1 LHTVNLTAD
10 EVPAA
15 DETGRIR
22 GAETARRTVRVLT
35 ALAARQPIGL
45 DELTKVVGLNKNT
58 TYRLLRVLQE
68 EGYSERLPQ
77 GGYRLGPAAAALS
90 SDSSLSA
97 SGLQAARPA
106 MQELAEITGETVTLH
121 RRAGDMAVVCAGVES
136 ERHALRRVT
145 RVGESYSLLAGCAE
159 NAILAFLD
167 EPQREGVLARGGLAP
182 PARHALERHLS
193 EVAVRGYATSQGANH
208 PGLFGIAAPV
218 PQADGGA
225 AELAVSVSGPEGR
238 WTREAAVSH
247 VDALLRCCGRVS
259 VLLPTRR

>member
-1 LHTVNLTAD
+1 MTAD

-15 DETGRIR
+15 DETGKIR

-45 DELTKVVGLNKNT
+45 DELAKVVGLNKNT

-90 SDSSLSA
+90 PDSSLSA

-121 RRAGDMAVVCAGVES
+121 RRGGGMAGG
-136 ERHALRRVT
+136 
-145 RVGESYSLLAGCAE
+145 GG
-159 NAILAFLD
+159 
-167 EPQREGVLARGGLAP
+167 RGGRWSP
-182 PARHALERHLS
+182 PGGGSRRPPGAHWSGTSARWPS
-193 EVAVRGYATSQGANH
+193 GAT
-208 PGLFGIAAPV
+208 
-218 PQADGGA
+218 
-225 AELAVSVSGPEGR
+225 
-238 WTREAAVSH
+238 
-247 VDALLRCCGRVS
+247 
-259 VLLPTRR
+259 

>member
-1 LHTVNLTAD
+1 MTAD

-15 DETGRIR
+15 DETGKIR

-45 DELTKVVGLNKNT
+45 DELSKVVGLNKNT

-77 GGYRLGPAAAALS
+77 GGYRLGPAAAALVS
-90 SDSSLSA
+90 GIPLSESL
-97 SGLQAARPA
+97 LRAARPA

-121 RRAGDMAVVCAGVES
+121 RRAGDTAVLCAGVES
-136 ERHALRRVT
+136 EQHALRLVT
-145 RVGESYSLLAGCAE
+145 RVGESCPLLAGCAE

-167 EPQREGVLARGGLAP
+167 EPDREGVLDRGGLAP
-182 PARHALERHLS
+182 PARRALERHLS
-193 EVAVRGYATSQGANH
+193 EVAARGYATSRGANH

-218 PQADGGA
+218 PQPDGGA
-225 AELAVSVSGPEGR
+225 PELSVSVSGPDGR

-247 VDALLRCCGRVS
+247 LDAVLRCCGRVS
-259 VLLPTRR
+259 VLLPVRR

>member
-1 LHTVNLTAD
+1 MTAD

-15 DETGRIR
+15 DETGKIR

-45 DELTKVVGLNKNT
+45 DELSKVVGLNKNT

-77 GGYRLGPAAAALS
+77 GGYRLGPAAAALVS
-90 SDSSLSA
+90 GIPLSE
-97 SGLQAARPA
+97 SVLRAARPA
-106 MQELAEITGETVTLH
+106 MRELAEITGETVTLH
-121 RRAGDMAVVCAGVES
+121 RRAGDTAVLCAGVES
-136 ERHALRRVT
+136 EQHALRLVI
-145 RVGESYSLLAGCAE
+145 RVGESCPLLAGCAE

-167 EPQREGVLARGGLAP
+167 EPDREGVLDRGGLAP
-182 PARHALERHLS
+182 PARRALERHLS
-193 EVAVRGYATSQGANH
+193 EVAARGYATSHGANH

-218 PQADGGA
+218 PQPDGGA
-225 AELAVSVSGPEGR
+225 PELSVSVSGPEGR

-247 VDALLRCCGRVS
+247 LDALLRCCGRVS
-259 VLLPTRR
+259 VLLPVHR

>member
-1 LHTVNLTAD
+1 MTAD
-10 EVPAA
+10 EMPAA
-15 DETGRIR
+15 DETGKIR
-22 GAETARRTVRVLT
+22 GAETARRTVRVLA

-45 DELTKVVGLNKNT
+45 DELSQVVGLNKNT

-90 SDSSLSA
+90 SGSPLSA
-97 SGLQAARPA
+97 SGPQAARPS

-121 RRAGDMAVVCAGVES
+121 RLAGDRAVVWAGVES
-136 ERHALRRVT
+136 EQHALRRVT

-159 NAILAFLD
+159 NVILAFLD
-167 EPQREGVLARGGLAP
+167 APHREGVLDRGGLAP
-182 PARHALERHLS
+182 PARRALERYLD
-193 EVAVRGYATSQGANH
+193 EVADQGYATSRGANH

-218 PQADGGA
+218 PRAGGGA
-225 AELAVSVSGPEGR
+225 AGLSVSVSGPEGR

-247 VDALLRCCGRVS
+247 VGALLRCCGRVS